1 MASAAI
7 AGSASGSMTRQKIL
21 NGPAPSSFAASSKSF
36 GIVRKY
42 CRMKKRFTAE
52 TRLIRM

>member
-1 MASAAI
+1 MSAAI

-21 NGPAPSSFAASSKSF
+21 KYPAPSSFAASSKSF

-42 CRMKKRFTAE
+42 WRMKKRLVAV